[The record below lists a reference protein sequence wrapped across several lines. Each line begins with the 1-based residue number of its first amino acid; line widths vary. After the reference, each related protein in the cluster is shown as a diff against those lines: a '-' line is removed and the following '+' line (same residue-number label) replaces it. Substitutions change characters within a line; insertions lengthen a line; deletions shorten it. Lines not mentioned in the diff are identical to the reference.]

1 MALPI
6 FNISKDA
13 PTATGERPVDIADPW
28 KGPETFT
35 EDYYSGGDVPPHAP
49 QLGNAHLLPTEAV
62 SDDFQQ
68 DEEQGLASTE

>member
-13 PTATGERPVDIADPW
+13 PPATGERPVDIADPW

-35 EDYYSGGDVPPHAP
+35 EDY
-49 QLGNAHLLPTEAV
+49 
-62 SDDFQQ
+62 
-68 DEEQGLASTE
+68 